1 METVS
6 HLTAGDLSDI
16 LWNFSW
22 TNIAVRLIPIPF
34 ALYGLLILYRRVSR
48 WAFVALTVAL
58 AFAVSVRFLGS
69 FVPVVVQM
77 QPLRF
82 MAPAVVLLAIPAGLA
97 LQALGRKIG
106 LSGGSSAI
114 LAGVLLIAGALWT
127 DRPEALALPPSPDPL
142 GVFLDTHTTTDDRL
156 LVQSIDGYQYEGY
169 EAKAFPLTYNREV
182 IGNTFPEID
191 DPAQFHHEFLWGKML
206 SSWQPADLGA
216 SLERWGVSWVFVQT
230 DEAHELLAAT
240 TGVPSVSVGPY
251 RAFQLPLASTS
262 RFLIGRGQVAAKV
275 NRLNLSDIEAE
286 NGLVVLRYRFHPAW
300 RASGGESILR
310 YPIPEDI
317 VGFIAVKNPGRNLTL
332 HFDPRAML
340 RAPWPDLM
348 PDVPSSQNVELGRMP
363 LAAR

>member
-6 HLTAGDLSDI
+6 HLTAGDVSDI
-16 LWNFSW
+16 LWDLSW
-22 TNIAVRLIPIPF
+22 TNIAARLIPIPF
-34 ALYGLLILYRRVSR
+34 ALYGLVILYRRVSH
-48 WAFVALTVAL
+48 WAFVALAVAL
-58 AFAVSVRFLGS
+58 AFAVGVRFLGS

-82 MAPAVVLLAIPAGLA
+82 MAPAVALLAIPAGLA

-106 LSGGSSAI
+106 LSGGNSAI
-114 LAGVLLIAGALWT
+114 LAGVLLIAGAIWT
-127 DRPEALALPPSPDPL
+127 GRPEALDLPPSPDPL
-142 GVFLDTHTTTDDRL
+142 RVFLNAHTTPDDRL

-169 EAKAFPLTYNREV
+169 EAKAFPITYNREV

-191 DPAQFHHEFLWGKML
+191 DPAQFHRKFLWGKML
-206 SSWQPADLGA
+206 SSWQPADLRT
-216 SLERWGVSWVFVQT
+216 SLERWGVAWVFVQT

-240 TGVPSVSVGPY
+240 TGVLSVSVGPY
-251 RAFQLPLASTS
+251 RAFQLPSASTS
-262 RFLIGRGQVAAKV
+262 RFLIGRGQVTAKV
-275 NRLNLSDIEAE
+275 NRLDLSDVEAE

-300 RASGGESILR
+300 RASGGEPILR

-317 VGFIAVKNPGRNLTL
+317 AGFIAVKNPGRNLTL

-340 RAPWPDLM
+340 RAPWPDPM
-348 PDVPSSQNVELGRMP
+348 PDVPSGQNAELDRIP